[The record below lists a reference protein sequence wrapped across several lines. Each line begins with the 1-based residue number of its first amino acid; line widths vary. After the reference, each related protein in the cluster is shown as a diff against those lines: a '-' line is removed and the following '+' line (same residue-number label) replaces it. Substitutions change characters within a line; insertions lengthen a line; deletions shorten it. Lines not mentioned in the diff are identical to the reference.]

1 MFSVAEEEPPRP
13 SVRRPAD
20 HRRRRRTCQIPGD
33 QIPDDDVDAYPV
45 GWGRPDATEQRLRR
59 ALVRDRR
66 MSRLRKGQ
74 ARLH

>member
-13 SVRRPAD
+13 SVRRPTD
-20 HRRRRRTCQIPGD
+20 HRRRRRTRQIPGD
-33 QIPDDDVDAYPV
+33 QIPGDDVDAYPV

-59 ALVRDRR
+59 APVPDRQ
-66 MSRLRKGQ
+66 MSRPPKGQ